1 MVTRFKC
8 LKLYVNKRSN
18 VANLLGINPLKTD
31 VFELKN
37 TNSKSIH
44 RLLLTPN
51 RLLPNGKCRTNVI
64 YHPKICSWGIIMWQ
78 EAFSEFFWGVCRVT
92 VQVNFSKL
100 STKQTK

>member
-51 RLLPNGKCRTNVI
+51 RLLPNGK
-64 YHPKICSWGIIMWQ
+64 
-78 EAFSEFFWGVCRVT
+78 VT
-92 VQVNFSKL
+92 PREMSQMLSTIQKYVPGELLCGRKLFLNFSGVFVE
-100 STKQTK
+100 